1 MKAKETKEINNTV
14 SKSTNGGL
22 TFIDADKICAN
33 REVTDKFT
41 KYTLYNGIEL
51 VIVDTDR
58 DYDFGSLK
66 MFGLSVKVTFRETKN
81 GYRMLYPSYE
91 KINGDYVNL
100 VTSFN
105 KDLNDIVNKILE
117 YHYKGLV

>member
-1 MKAKETKEINNTV
+1 MKAKKTNATNNTV

-22 TFIDADKICAN
+22 TFIDVDKICAN

-51 VIVDTDR
+51 VIVGTDK
-58 DYDFGSLK
+58 DYDYGALK
-66 MFGLSVKVTFRETKN
+66 LFGLSVNVTFRETKN
-81 GYRMLYPSYE
+81 GYRMMYPSY
-91 KINGDYVNL
+91 KKNNGDYVNL

-105 KDLNDIVNKILE
+105 SDMNGLVNKILE